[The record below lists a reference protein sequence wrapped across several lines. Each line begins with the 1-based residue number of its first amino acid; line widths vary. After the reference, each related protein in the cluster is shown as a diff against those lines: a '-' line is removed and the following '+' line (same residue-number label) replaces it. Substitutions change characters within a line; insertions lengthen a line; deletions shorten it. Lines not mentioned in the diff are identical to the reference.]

1 MKGVRKGFSLSD
13 EEVGFLQGRLKVLKG
28 KKHRELRARIYA
40 ILLVGG
46 PEMAKHDDVAHRCKV
61 HVRTVRDWLA
71 RYREGGFEG
80 LKDKP
85 LSGRPCRLGD
95 EAKVQLKEIISKSPE
110 EAGYDTGI
118 WTSSLVKQLISERF
132 GVDFSLNNVC
142 YILKQLGCSFK
153 LPQKKQQVQTL
164 QNSRNG
170 WIVDSPG

>member
-80 LKDKP
+80 LKDKGALVIVP
-85 LSGRPCRLGD
+85 SSAVDTMNLGG
-95 EAKVQLKEIISKSPE
+95 I
-110 EAGYDTGI
+110 AGI
-118 WTSSLVKQLISERF
+118 SSLAKE
-132 GVDFSLNNVC
+132 
-142 YILKQLGCSFK
+142 K
-153 LPQKKQQVQTL
+153 LAEDKK
-164 QNSRNG
+164 
-170 WIVDSPG
+170 